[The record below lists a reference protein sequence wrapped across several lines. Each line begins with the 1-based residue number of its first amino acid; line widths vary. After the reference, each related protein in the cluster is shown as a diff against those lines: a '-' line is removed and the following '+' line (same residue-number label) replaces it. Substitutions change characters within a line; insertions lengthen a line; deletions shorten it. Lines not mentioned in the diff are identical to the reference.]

1 MRALT
6 SCPSARK
13 VGWTSVKVSLVSELP
28 GTILELQSWLKEGKL
43 SASESLKVQ
52 RERLVHEANLQNGF
66 VEVFEEREAR
76 VSSHAPLHGVG
87 LAHKDIF
94 ELDLRSPGIGLG
106 PGQSHPGTLLKN
118 STCIEA
124 LHQAGASHFGTLHM
138 APYACGSTAQNEYL
152 GACLNPLN
160 ASCVVGGSSSGS
172 AVAVARELCFASL
185 GTDTAGSIRI
195 PAASCGLVG
204 LKTSMGLLSTLGVHP
219 LAPHL
224 DTVGILARSVDD
236 LEQVLVQ
243 IKSHEPV
250 EQHVHASVLKEAQ
263 DGSRIHCWFP
273 SNQMSSSVATQMLEC
288 VQSQKDALIT
298 EDFNEESSLSA
309 MAEVLLYQQ
318 VFQTHRGLLSEDSS
332 SSPCPK
338 ALRELICL
346 GAVLPKAWSVEALT
360 SRSESLK
367 RFVERYLKDR
377 DFFMLPALGVDLPT
391 ADQVSVGHVQ
401 FDAKKLLSLHRF
413 MGFVNYL
420 GLPSLLLPIG
430 QDSRGL
436 PVSVQVLCRP
446 FEELS
451 LLRWAKN
458 FIGERFGTQCVT
470 RLFTSTA

>member
-1 MRALT
+1 
-6 SCPSARK
+6 
-13 VGWTSVKVSLVSELP
+13 
-28 GTILELQSWLKEGKL
+28 
-43 SASESLKVQ
+43 
-52 RERLVHEANLQNGF
+52 
-66 VEVFEEREAR
+66 
-76 VSSHAPLHGVG
+76 
-87 LAHKDIF
+87 
-94 ELDLRSPGIGLG
+94 
-106 PGQSHPGTLLKN
+106 
-118 STCIEA
+118 
-124 LHQAGASHFGTLHM
+124 
-138 APYACGSTAQNEYL
+138 
-152 GACLNPLN
+152 
-160 ASCVVGGSSSGS
+160 
-172 AVAVARELCFASL
+172 
-185 GTDTAGSIRI
+185 
-195 PAASCGLVG
+195 
-204 LKTSMGLLSTLGVHP
+204 MGLLSTRGVHP

-250 EQHVHASVLKEAQ
+250 EQHVHAPGLKEAQ

-298 EDFNEESSLSA
+298 EDFKEESSLSA

-318 VFQTHRGLLSEDSS
+318 VFQTHRGLLSEDASS
-332 SSPCPK
+332 RPCPK

-346 GAVLPKAWSVEALT
+346 GAVVPKAWSVQALT
-360 SRSESLK
+360 SRGESLK

-420 GLPSLLLPIG
+420 GLPPLLLPIG